1 MRCGRCLACIRRRR
15 LRKKGLKESG
25 AKARVHLQQLFPGIN
40 AGASTEL
47 LRKMLTGIF
56 LTKLGNPAKKVDSM
70 L

>member
-15 LRKKGLKESG
+15 LRKKGLKGSG
-25 AKARVHLQQLFPGIN
+25 AKAPFICNSRVRGMN
-40 AGASTEL
+40 AGASTAFDLEL
-47 LRKMLTGIF
+47 RGHF

>member
-15 LRKKGLKESG
+15 LRKKGLKGSG
-25 AKARVHLQQLFPGIN
+25 AKAPFICSSCFPGIN
-40 AGASTEL
+40 AGLPPNCYA
-47 LRKMLTGIF
+47 RWLTGIF